1 MCAVTNVILLFA
13 LLIFVAGII
22 VLFDPEIIFGA
33 IRDNLDKP
41 GLQVVAIVL
50 RVVLGILLIEYA
62 PVSRFPLIIEILGW
76 LSIAA
81 ALTFMLIGRANFLR
95 LMNWALSLLKSYGRI
110 GGIFAAAFGAFLFYT
125 FI

>member
-1 MCAVTNVILLFA
+1 MTNVILLFA

-33 IRDNLDKP
+33 IRGNLDKP

-50 RVVLGILLIEYA
+50 RLVLGILLIEYA

-95 LMNWALSLLKSYGRI
+95 LMNWALSLLKPYGRI
-110 GGIFAAAFGAFLFYT
+110 GGIFAAAFGGFLFYA

>member
-1 MCAVTNVILLFA
+1 MTAIIMLFGLMTCLAGVI
-13 LLIFVAGII
+13 II
-22 VLFDPEIIFGA
+22 YKPEIIFGV

-41 GLQVVAIVL
+41 GLQVVAVTL
-50 RVVLGILLIEYA
+50 RLVLGILLIEYA
-62 PVSRFPLIIEILGW
+62 SVSRFPLIIEILGW

-95 LMNWALSLLKSYGRI
+95 LMNWALSLLKPYGRI
-110 GGIFAAAFGAFLFYT
+110 GGIFAAAFGGFLFYA

>member
-1 MCAVTNVILLFA
+1 MIAIIILFG
-13 LLIFVAGII
+13 LLTCVAGVII
-22 VLFDPEIIFGA
+22 IYNPEIIFGV
-33 IRDNLDKP
+33 IRDNLDKV
-41 GLQVVAIVL
+41 GLQVVAIIL
-50 RVVLGILLIEYA
+50 RLVLGILLIEYA

-95 LMNWALSLLKSYGRI
+95 LMNWALTLLKPYGRI
-110 GGIFAAAFGAFLFYT
+110 GGIFAAGFGAFLFYA

>member
-1 MCAVTNVILLFA
+1 MTNVILLFA

-33 IRDNLDKP
+33 IRGNLDKP

-50 RVVLGILLIEYA
+50 RLVLGILLIEYA
-62 PVSRFPLIIEILGW
+62 PVSRFPLIIEIRGW
-76 LSIAA
+76 LSSAA

-95 LMNWALSLLKSYGRI
+95 LMNWALSLLKPYGRI
-110 GGIFAAAFGAFLFYT
+110 GGIFAAAFGAFLFYA

>member
-1 MCAVTNVILLFA
+1 MTNVILLFA

-33 IRDNLDKP
+33 IRGNLDKP

-50 RVVLGILLIEYA
+50 RLVLGILLIECA
-62 PVSRFPLIIEILGW
+62 PLSRFPIIIEVFGW

-81 ALTFMLIGRANFLR
+81 AVTFMLIGRANFLR
-95 LMNWALSLLKSYGRI
+95 LMNWALSLLKPYGRI
-110 GGIFAAAFGAFLFYT
+110 GGIFAAAFGAFLFYA